1 MSTVFTIFFVYNDD
15 VLILKQEFISIIP
28 DYMIPVDCF
37 QNNKHVI
44 NFISNDMTSKFEAF
58 INHKP
63 DTLYITESTRTE
75 WLQVLYEYWYE

>member
-1 MSTVFTIFFVYNDD
+1 MYNGK
-15 VLILKQEFISIIP
+15 VLIWKLETIIPIPDSIIL
-28 DYMIPVDCF
+28 VDCF